1 MNVIPLDEPSEP
13 RCSNL
18 SVPLFG
24 FENIEHCLRKHLAY
38 LSRKQWTALA
48 TDDITSDVVN
58 LLTKMCR
65 VLIEHIS
72 SLVFKVVR
80 PQVLC
85 CPHNH
90 DRGDNES
97 SADRMN
103 AEPLLDGCSYCRVT
117 EDDIQASLR
126 NIFDNCFGWVL
137 GFGQRR
143 SCDSDKLL
151 TLFSVSIAKN
161 VNSALSRITGST
173 SLQSDSQLCN
183 REVLAQCEN
192 VLMISVHLILMK
204 FQLKGFDCLERQ
216 QIVDQGF

>member
-1 MNVIPLDEPSEP
+1 MGILLLLKTLFVSVTIYLFSK
-13 RCSNL
+13 SNIQCVTATL
-18 SVPLFG
+18 L
-24 FENIEHCLRKHLAY
+24 HHTHR
-38 LSRKQWTALA
+38 QWTVLA
-48 TDDITSDVVN
+48 TDDITSDVID

-65 VLIEHIS
+65 VLIGHIS
-72 SLVFKVVR
+72 TLVFKVVR
-80 PQVLC
+80 PQVSC

-90 DRGDNES
+90 DHGDLFMKQ
-97 SADRMN
+97 MN
-103 AEPLLDGCSYCRVT
+103 VEPLLDGCSYCRVT

-137 GFGQRR
+137 GFGQQR

-192 VLMISVHLILMK
+192 VLMISVYLILMK

-216 QIVDQGF
+216 QILPQGFS